1 MAQVIQR
8 SAGIVPYRRNGDAWQ
23 VLLVHPG
30 GPFWAKKDDGAWSI
44 AKGEYQA
51 PEPGLQAA
59 LREFREETGLD
70 LPGPFRALAPV
81 RLKSGKVVD
90 AWATPA
96 DLDVSGFRSNT
107 FELEY
112 PKGSGVTRSF
122 PEVDRIDWFD
132 LATAQRKINAGQIGL
147 LLELQSILS

>member
-1 MAQVIQR
+1 VIKR
-8 SAGIVPYRRNGDAWQ
+8 SAGILPYRRTGVSWQ

-30 GPFWAKKDDGAWSI
+30 GPFWARKDNGAWSI

-59 LREFREETGLD
+59 LREFREETGFD

-81 RLKSGKVVD
+81 RLKSGKVVE

-96 DLDVSGFRSNT
+96 DIDVSAFRSNT

-112 PKGSGVTRSF
+112 PKGSGLTGSF

-132 LATAQRKINAGQIGL
+132 LATARRKINAGQVAL
-147 LLELQSILS
+147 LLELQGLLS

>member
-1 MAQVIQR
+1 VIKR
-8 SAGIVPYRRNGDAWQ
+8 SAGILPYRRSGDTWQ

-44 AKGEYQA
+44 AKGEYED

-59 LREFREETGLD
+59 LREFREETGFD
-70 LPGPFRALAPV
+70 LLGPFHALTPV
-81 RLKSGKVVD
+81 RLKSRKIVE

-96 DLDVSGFRSNT
+96 DLDVSVFKSNT

-112 PKGSGVTRSF
+112 PKGSGMFRTF
-122 PEVDRIDWFD
+122 PEVDRIEWFD
-132 LATAQRKINAGQIGL
+132 LATARRKINPGQAGL
-147 LLELQSILS
+147 LSELESILR

>member
-1 MAQVIQR
+1 VIKR
-8 SAGIVPYRRNGDAWQ
+8 SAGILPYRRSGDSWQ

-30 GPFWAKKDDGAWSI
+30 GPFWAKKDDGVWSI

-51 PEPGLQAA
+51 PEPGLEAA

-90 AWATPA
+90 AWATSG
-96 DLDVSGFRSNT
+96 DVDVSGFRSNT

-122 PEVDRIDWFD
+122 PEVDRIEWFD
-132 LATAQRKINAGQIGL
+132 LATAQRKINAGQVGL
-147 LLELQSILS
+147 LLELENILS

>member
-1 MAQVIQR
+1 L
-8 SAGIVPYRRNGDAWQ
+8 PYRRSGDTWQ

-44 AKGEYQA
+44 AKGEYRA
-51 PEPGLQAA
+51 PEPALQAA

-70 LPGPFRALAPV
+70 LLGPFRALAPV
-81 RLKSGKVVD
+81 RLKSGKVVE

-96 DLDVSGFRSNT
+96 DVDVSGFRSNT

-112 PKGSGVTRSF
+112 PKGVWRWSGVTSSF
-122 PEVDRIDWFD
+122 PEVDRIEWFD
-132 LATAQRKINAGQIGL
+132 LATARRKINARQVGL
-147 LLELQSILS
+147 LLDLENILS

>member
-1 MAQVIQR
+1 VIKR
-8 SAGIVPYRRNGDAWQ
+8 SAGILPYRRNGDTWQ

-30 GPFWAKKDDGAWSI
+30 GPFWARKDEGAWSI

-59 LREFREETGLD
+59 LREFREETGFD
-70 LPGPFRALAPV
+70 LPGPFQALTPV
-81 RLKSGKVVD
+81 RLKSGKVVE

-96 DLDVSGFRSNT
+96 DVDVSGFRSNT

-112 PKGSGVTRSF
+112 PKGSGVIRNF
-122 PEVDRIDWFD
+122 PEVDRIEWFD
-132 LATAQRKINAGQIGL
+132 LATAQRKINPGQVGL
-147 LLELQSILS
+147 LLDLKNVLLS

>member
-1 MAQVIQR
+1 VIKR
-8 SAGIVPYRRNGDAWQ
+8 SAGILPYRRRGDSWQ

-30 GPFWAKKDDGAWSI
+30 GPFWARKDDGAWSI

-59 LREFREETGLD
+59 LREFREETGFD

-81 RLKSGKVVD
+81 RLKSGKVVE

-96 DLDVSGFRSNT
+96 DVDVSGFRSNT

-112 PKGSGVTRSF
+112 PKGSGVSGTF

-132 LATAQRKINAGQIGL
+132 LATARRKISVGQVRL
-147 LLELQSILS
+147 LLELQSLLS

>member
-1 MAQVIQR
+1 L
-8 SAGIVPYRRNGDAWQ
+8 PYRRSGDTWQ

-70 LPGPFRALAPV
+70 LLGPFRALAPV
-81 RLKSGKVVD
+81 RLKSGKVVE

-96 DLDVSGFRSNT
+96 DVDVSGFRSNM

-112 PKGSGVTRSF
+112 PKGPGVTRSF
-122 PEVDRIDWFD
+122 PEVERIEWFD
-132 LATAQRKINAGQIGL
+132 LATARRKINAGQVGL
-147 LLELQSILS
+147 LLDLENILS

>member
-1 MAQVIQR
+1 VIKR
-8 SAGIVPYRRNGDAWQ
+8 SAGILPYRRTGGSWQ

-30 GPFWAKKDDGAWSI
+30 GPFWVRKDDGAWSI

-59 LREFREETGLD
+59 LREFREETGFD

-81 RLKSGKVVD
+81 RLKSGKVVE

-96 DLDVSGFRSNT
+96 DIDVSAFRSNT

-112 PKGSGVTRSF
+112 PKGSGLTGSF

-132 LATAQRKINAGQIGL
+132 LATARRKINAGQVAL
-147 LLELQSILS
+147 LLELQGLLS

>member
-1 MAQVIQR
+1 MIKR
-8 SAGIVPYRRNGDAWQ
+8 SAGIVPYRRSGDAWQ

-59 LREFREETGLD
+59 LREFREETGFD

-81 RLKSGKVVD
+81 RLKSGKAVE
-90 AWATPA
+90 AWATLA
-96 DLDVSGFRSNT
+96 DVDVSGFRSNT

-132 LATAQRKINAGQIGL
+132 LGTARRKINAGQVGL

>member
-1 MAQVIQR
+1 VIKR
-8 SAGIVPYRRNGDAWQ
+8 SAGVLPYRRRGDSWQ

-30 GPFWAKKDDGAWSI
+30 GPFWARKDDGAWSI
-44 AKGEYQA
+44 AKGEYRA

-59 LREFREETGLD
+59 VREFREETGFD

-81 RLKSGKVVD
+81 RLKSGKVVE

-96 DLDVSGFRSNT
+96 DIDVTGFRSNT

-112 PKGSGVTRSF
+112 PKGSGAIGTF

-132 LATAQRKINAGQIGL
+132 LATARRKINVAQVAL
-147 LLELQSILS
+147 LLELQSILF

>member
-1 MAQVIQR
+1 VIKR
-8 SAGIVPYRRNGDAWQ
+8 SAGILPYRRRGDSWQ

-30 GPFWAKKDDGAWSI
+30 GPFWARKDDGAWSI

-59 LREFREETGLD
+59 LREFREETGFD
-70 LPGPFRALAPV
+70 LPGPFHALAAV
-81 RLKSGKVVD
+81 RLKSGKVVE

-96 DLDVSGFRSNT
+96 DVDVSGFRSNT

-112 PKGSGVTRSF
+112 PKGSGVSGTF

-132 LATAQRKINAGQIGL
+132 LATARRKINVGQVGL
-147 LLELQSILS
+147 LLELQSLLS

>member
-1 MAQVIQR
+1 VIKR
-8 SAGIVPYRRNGDAWQ
+8 SAGILPYRRTGAPWQ

-30 GPFWAKKDDGAWSI
+30 GPFWARKDDGAWSI

-51 PEPGLQAA
+51 LEPGLQAA
-59 LREFREETGLD
+59 LREFREETGFD

-81 RLKSGKVVD
+81 RLKSGKVVE

-96 DLDVSGFRSNT
+96 DIDVSAFRSNT

-112 PKGSGVTRSF
+112 PKGSGLTGSF

-132 LATAQRKINAGQIGL
+132 LATARRKINAGQVAL
-147 LLELQSILS
+147 LLELQGFLS

>member
-1 MAQVIQR
+1 VIKR
-8 SAGIVPYRRNGDAWQ
+8 SAGILPYRRRGDSWQ

-30 GPFWAKKDDGAWSI
+30 GPFWARKDDGAWSI

-59 LREFREETGLD
+59 LREFREETGFD

-81 RLKSGKVVD
+81 RLKSGKVVE

-96 DLDVSGFRSNT
+96 DVDVSGFSSNT

-112 PKGSGVTRSF
+112 PKGSGVSGTF

-132 LATAQRKINAGQIGL
+132 LATARRKINVGQVAL
-147 LLELQSILS
+147 LLELQSLLS

>member
-1 MAQVIQR
+1 VIKR
-8 SAGIVPYRRNGDAWQ
+8 SAGILPYRRTGASWQ

-30 GPFWAKKDDGAWSI
+30 GPFWVRKDDGAWSI

-59 LREFREETGLD
+59 LREFREETGFD

-81 RLKSGKVVD
+81 RLKSGKVVE

-96 DLDVSGFRSNT
+96 DIDVSAFRSNT

-112 PKGSGVTRSF
+112 PKGSGLTGSF

-132 LATAQRKINAGQIGL
+132 LATARRKINPGQVAL
-147 LLELQSILS
+147 LLELQGLLS

>member
-1 MAQVIQR
+1 MIKR
-8 SAGIVPYRRNGDAWQ
+8 SAGILPYRRNGDTCQ

-59 LREFREETGLD
+59 LREFREETGFD
-70 LPGPFRALAPV
+70 LSGPFQALTPV
-81 RLKSGKVVD
+81 LLKSGKVVE

-96 DLDVSGFRSNT
+96 DIDVSAFRSNT
-107 FELEY
+107 FELEL
-112 PKGSGVTRSF
+112 PKGSGVFRTF
-122 PEVDRIDWFD
+122 PEVDRIEWFD
-132 LATAQRKINAGQIGL
+132 LATARRKINPGQAGL
-147 LLELQSILS
+147 LAGLESIL